1 MLPSIWNSCWN
12 IWTRVLISYMEITYV
27 YRMFTVKNIRS
38 LLKRGRLRMHKND
51 LHVATKQGFWG
62 NIGCL
67 SYILTGELVK
77 AGYKCTKRMDIFRY
91 EIIIGE
97 M

>member
-1 MLPSIWNSCWN
+1 
-12 IWTRVLISYMEITYV
+12 
-27 YRMFTVKNIRS
+27 
-38 LLKRGRLRMHKND
+38 MHKND